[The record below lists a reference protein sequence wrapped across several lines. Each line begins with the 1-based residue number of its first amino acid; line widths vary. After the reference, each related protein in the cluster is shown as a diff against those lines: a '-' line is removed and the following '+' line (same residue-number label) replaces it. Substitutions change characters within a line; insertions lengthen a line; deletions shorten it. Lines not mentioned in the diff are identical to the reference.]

1 CFTKGV
7 TNKLK
12 WLFAPLEKAIKD
24 DCAQRAVNE
33 WRISSKVA
41 EYEVEEKKRLE
52 SNLNMIEDLAQALK
66 SEIKRKEYKVFQCKG
81 IMDRLVLTRDRD
93 GKIVVLDYHEI
104 D

>member
-1 CFTKGV
+1 M
-7 TNKLK
+7 LK

-33 WRISSKVA
+33 GRVSRKVG
-41 EYEVEEKKRLE
+41 EYIVEEKKLLASE
-52 SNLNMIEDLAQALK
+52 LNMIEDLAQALK
-66 SEIKRKEYKVFQCKG
+66 SEIKRKEHKVFQCKG

>member
-1 CFTKGV
+1 M
-7 TNKLK
+7 LK

-41 EYEVEEKKRLE
+41 EYEVEEKKRLA
-52 SNLNMIEDLAQALK
+52 SHLNMVEDLAEALK
-66 SEIKRKEYKVFQCKG
+66 SEIKRKEHKVFQCKDF
-81 IMDRLVLTRDRD
+81 DRLVLTRDRD

>member
-1 CFTKGV
+1 M
-7 TNKLK
+7 LK

-33 WRISSKVA
+33 WCISSKVA
-41 EYEVEEKKRLE
+41 EYEVEEKKL
-52 SNLNMIEDLAQALK
+52 LALHLDMIEDLAQALK
-66 SEIKRKEYKVFQCKG
+66 SEIKRKEHKVFQCKDF
-81 IMDRLVLTRDRD
+81 DRLVLTRDRD

>member
-1 CFTKGV
+1 
-7 TNKLK
+7 
-12 WLFAPLEKAIKD
+12 KAIKD

-33 WRISSKVA
+33 WCISSKVG
-41 EYEVEEKKRLE
+41 EYTTEEKKLLASE
-52 SNLNMIEDLAQALK
+52 LNMVEDLAQALK
-66 SEIKRKEYKVFQCKG
+66 SEIKRKEHKVFQCKG

>member
-1 CFTKGV
+1 M
-7 TNKLK
+7 LK

-33 WRISSKVA
+33 GCISRKVG
-41 EYEVEEKKRLE
+41 EYIVEEKKLLASE
-52 SNLNMIEDLAQALK
+52 LNMIEDLAQALK
-66 SEIKRKEYKVFQCKG
+66 SEIKRKEYKVFQCKDF
-81 IMDRLVLTRDRD
+81 DRLVLTRDRD